1 MSLFYDEN
9 KHLYS
14 GLPSGRLVFLK
25 VYIICERRR
34 ERLSIP
40 SSATDVPAEATLVAP
55 VTCVI
60 TANYLTFLFEQFN
73 QFGIGETGLSLL
85 LEGKRAFISGGTR
98 GIGAALCEI
107 FAREGADIAFNY
119 HASDELAAEMK
130 AKVEALGR
138 QCLPFKVSVTD
149 RVGMKRVAREI
160 HEEWDSIDI
169 LVNNAAVNKADN
181 FATTT
186 DRSWDWVVDTNV
198 GSLFAVTKP
207 FYKQM
212 IRQRKGTIL
221 NITSIGAIR
230 ALPTAVHYATSK
242 AAMIGFTKC
251 LSREAA
257 NFGITVNAIA
267 AGIFDTDLGNTLPER
282 LLAAHENWV
291 SLRRLGQPSELAEFA
306 AFIVSDRNSY
316 MNGEIITVDGG
327 TIT

>member
-1 MSLFYDEN
+1 MN
-9 KHLYS
+9 
-14 GLPSGRLVFLK
+14 
-25 VYIICERRR
+25 
-34 ERLSIP
+34 
-40 SSATDVPAEATLVAP
+40 
-55 VTCVI
+55 
-60 TANYLTFLFEQFN
+60 
-73 QFGIGETGLSLL
+73 LL
-85 LEGKRAFISGGTR
+85 LEGKHAFISGGTR
-98 GIGAALCEI
+98 GIGAALCEV

-119 HASDELAAEMK
+119 NSSDELAEAMK
-130 AKVEALGR
+130 QKIEGLGR
-138 QCLPFKVSVTD
+138 RCLSFKVSVTD

-160 HEEWDSIDI
+160 HDEWDTVEI

-198 GSLFAVTKP
+198 NSLFAVTKP
-207 FYKQM
+207 FYKLM
-212 IRQRKGTIL
+212 IRQRSGTIL

-267 AGIFDTDLGNTLPER
+267 AGIFDTDLGNTLPEH

-291 SLRRLGQPSELAEFA
+291 SLRRLGEPKELAEFA
-306 AFIVSDRNSY
+306 AFIVSSRNSY
-316 MNGEIITVDGG
+316 MNGEVITVDGG